1 MSKDIFK
8 KPLTVFQQNVNDIMN
23 SDKSKDLV
31 EDLIHLQMFK
41 NAEKDEK
48 QLVLVELYNLLGTEK
63 FMEVMDLL
71 AGKTIKFPQKD
82 DFKETIQIALCY
94 YYKQVKNYD
103 WEEIKNL
110 INDEDLQ
117 SVKYGIRVQQLQC
130 FINYYGELRMSHLNH
145 EKDNNN
151 DGK

>member
-110 INDEDLQ
+110 TLLLKMQIL
-117 SVKYGIRVQQLQC
+117 
-130 FINYYGELRMSHLNH
+130 
-145 EKDNNN
+145 
-151 DGK
+151 